1 MKLSEEVIKQHVT
14 LEEYEKIVKLLGR
27 EPNLVELGIFSA
39 MWSEHCS
46 YKSSRPH
53 LKKFPT
59 EAPWVVQGPGENAGI
74 IMVDEEKQLCA
85 AFKVESHNH
94 PSFIEPFHGAA
105 TGVGGILRDVF
116 TMGARPV
123 ACMDSLRFGEL
134 NDPKMR
140 FVAKGV
146 VHGISHYG
154 NCVGVPTVGGEVY
167 FDSCYQTN
175 PLVNAFALGVVR
187 KDKIFYA
194 RAAGVGN
201 PVIYVGAKT
210 GRDGIHGATMA
221 SEEFSSEEEVEKKV
235 NVQVGDPFM
244 EKLLIEA
251 CLEAMEKD
259 GIVAIHH
266 MGAAGLTSSSVE
278 MAARG
283 GVGVELWLDKVPTRE
298 EGMTPYEI
306 MLSESQERMLVVCE
320 KGKEQEIMEVFRKYD
335 LDAVIIGEVIEE
347 PVLRLFWHGEKV
359 AELPVKALTD
369 EAPVYYRPFK
379 VPRYILENRSYD
391 PNELPQPENLEQVVE
406 QLLSSPT
413 IASKRWIWE
422 QYDHMVQINTVVYP
436 GSDAAVL
443 RVKGSEKGIAIS
455 SDCNSRY
462 CYLNPYEGGKIAV
475 AEAARNVACS
485 GAVPRAIT
493 NCLNFGS
500 PEDPEI
506 MWQFVKATD
515 GMADACKVLE
525 TPVVSGNVSFY
536 NETKTD
542 DGKRAVFPTP
552 TVVCVGVLNDVEK
565 RLTSHFKEPGDYL
578 LLLGENRGEVSGSE
592 YQKLVLGEFK
602 GTGPTIDLRF
612 EKTLQEALVEAIERG
627 LLKHA
632 HDVSEGGIAVNLFE
646 SAFEKELGFE
656 VDFDDDLRTDF
667 LLFGEDQSRVVV
679 SVSPDKLEEVVEFFT
694 KRTVPVKVI
703 GRVTDR
709 GVGVIKHKG
718 EKAVELPVSK
728 AKVLYETA
736 LEKALSGE
744 TD

>member
-1 MKLSEEVIKQHVT
+1 MDRKIIEQHVT
-14 LEEYEKIVKLLGR
+14 WEEYQKIVKLLGR

-74 IMVDEEKQLCA
+74 IEVDEEKGICA

-134 NDPKMR
+134 DDPKMR
-140 FVAKGV
+140 YVAKGV
-146 VHGISHYG
+146 VSGISHYG

-175 PLVNAFALGVVR
+175 PLVNAFALGIVR

-194 RAAGVGN
+194 KAAGVGN

-251 CLEAMEKD
+251 CLEAMEKE
-259 GIVAIHH
+259 GIVAIQD

-278 MAARG
+278 MASRG
-283 GVGVELWLDKVPTRE
+283 GVGVVLYLDKVPTRE

-320 KGKEQEIMEVFRKYD
+320 KGKEEEIMEVFRRWE
-335 LDAVIIGEVIEE
+335 LDACVIGEVIEE
-347 PVLRLFWHGEKV
+347 PVLRLYWHGEKV

-369 EAPVYYRPFK
+369 EAPVYYRPFRI
-379 VPRYILENRSYD
+379 PSYIKENENYD
-391 PNELPQPENLEQVVE
+391 QNSIPEPKDYNQVVKD
-406 QLLSSPT
+406 LLTSPT

-443 RVKGSEKGIAIS
+443 RVKGSRRGIAIS

-493 NCLNFGS
+493 DCLNFGS

-515 GMADACKVLE
+515 GMADACSVLE

-536 NETKTD
+536 NETVTEE
-542 DGKRAVFPTP
+542 GKRAVYPTP
-552 TVVCVGVLNDVEK
+552 TVVCVGVLKDVEK
-565 RLTSHFKEPGDYL
+565 RMTSFFKDSGDL
-578 LLLGENRGEVSGSE
+578 LILLGENRGNVSGSE
-592 YQKLVLGEFK
+592 YQKLV
-602 GTGPTIDLRF
+602 TGNIAGRGQEIDLRF
-612 EKTLQEALVEAIERG
+612 EKTLQRAIVESIEAG
-627 LLKHA
+627 LIKHA

-646 SAFEKELGFE
+646 SSFERGLGFRVE
-656 VDFDDDLRTDF
+656 FDDEIRSDF
-667 LLFGEDQSRVVV
+667 LLFGEDQSRVVI
-679 SVSPDKLEEVVEFFT
+679 SVSPEKLEDVLRFFEE
-694 KRTVPVKVI
+694 KAVPAKVI
-703 GRVTDR
+703 GRVTDDGR
-709 GVGVIKHKG
+709 GVILHRDR
-718 EKAVELPVSK
+718 ELVNLSVSEMK
-728 AKVLYETA
+728 RLYETA
-736 LEKALSGE
+736 LEKKLSGE
-744 TD
+744 G